1 MKSKLAIWSWILAI
15 IGVVLYPGIQIILTI
30 INPQHFGYAD
40 SLSAVEETLFLFL
53 VFLMIGSA
61 LLGIVFGI
69 VASGIISRNS
79 NLRGK
84 VSATVGI
91 ILNIPLLLYGIFA
104 LLGGLFGS

>member
-1 MKSKLAIWSWILAI
+1 MKSKLAIWSWVLAV
-15 IGVVLYPGIQIILTI
+15 IGAVLYPGIQIILTI

-40 SLSAVEETLFLFL
+40 SIGVVEETLFLFF

-61 LLGIVFGI
+61 LLGIIFGI
-69 VASGIISRNS
+69 VALGIISRNS
-79 NLRGK
+79 NLKGR

-91 ILNIPLLLYGIFA
+91 ILNTPLFLYGIFA